1 MQVYYD
7 KMYKLFTRGKL
18 EDVEQKRSFLFWL
31 CPKIK
36 RNYVMWDYVNMDVV
50 FVTILE
56 VEWVL
61 VKVGETLFKLLKEE

>member
-1 MQVYYD
+1 
-7 KMYKLFTRGKL
+7 
-18 EDVEQKRSFLFWL
+18 
-31 CPKIK
+31 
-36 RNYVMWDYVNMDVV
+36 MDVV